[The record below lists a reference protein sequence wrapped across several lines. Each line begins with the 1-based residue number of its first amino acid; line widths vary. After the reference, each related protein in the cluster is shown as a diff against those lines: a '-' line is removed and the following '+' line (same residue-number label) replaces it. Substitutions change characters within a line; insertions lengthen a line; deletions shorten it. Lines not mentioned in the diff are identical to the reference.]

1 MSMNFRKLL
10 FTAFAGCFLFSCDSD
25 DKVTN
30 VVQDNVETGAVLR
43 TIEIVENS
51 IPIAIENGQTIISGE
66 ARLSIVI
73 EEQDENEG
81 ALLESVDVYTTFSD
95 GSPDTG
101 DTSMAVT
108 EEVFLGNIPA
118 SLFEDGPFGLP
129 RLEFALEGSELVS
142 AVNLTPDALFGG
154 DTFTTRFALNL
165 TDGRTFSSDNAGGII
180 TAGFFNSPFQYI
192 TPVVCNLDTNSFV
205 GDYLIEEITPYVD
218 GPTFADG
225 SVVEVLVGDT
235 DTERVFFTPN
245 YPDYCSTPNDFK
257 LLFVCGEIIIPI
269 QESNCACNTGAD
281 FFGPTDAPANYDA
294 NDDTEFFVTFLND
307 VQSDCAPPE
316 ITTYKFTKQ

>member
-1 MSMNFRKLL
+1 MNIRKLL
-10 FTAFAGCFLFSCDSD
+10 FTALTGCILFSCGDD
-25 DKVTN
+25 DKVTDT
-30 VVQDNVETGAVLR
+30 VQENVETGAVLR

-51 IPIAIENGQTIISGE
+51 IPIAIENGQTTIADN
-66 ARLSIVI
+66 ARLSII
-73 EEQDENEG
+73 LEEQDLEEG
-81 ALLESVDVYTTFSD
+81 ALLESVDVYTIFSD

-101 DTSMAVT
+101 DTAMAIT

-118 SLFEDGPFGLP
+118 DLFTVGPFGLP
-129 RLEFALEGSELVS
+129 RIDFSLEASELIS

-165 TDGRTFSSDNAGGII
+165 TDGRTFSTNNAGGII

-192 TPVVCNLDTNSFV
+192 TPVVCNLDTDSFV

-225 SVVEVLVGDT
+225 SVVEVTVGNT

-245 YPDYCSTPNDFK
+245 YPDYCATLNDFV
-257 LLFVCGEIIIPI
+257 LLFVCGEIIIPT
-269 QESNCACNTGAD
+269 QESNCACSSGAG
-281 FFGPTDAPANYDA
+281 FFGPTDSPANYDA
-294 NDDTEFFVTFLND
+294 NDDSVFFISFLND
-307 VQSDCAPPE
+307 VESDCAPPE
-316 ITTYKFTKQ
+316 VTTYKFTKQ